1 MAWAPRLGPAR
12 HGPPLALLPCLAC
25 TAASYNPP
33 QVCRTEFFK
42 KGPEGGGV
50 GDADWML
57 LDGGPL
63 PPPLFQML
71 TSRFTP
77 GRSLG
82 NSSLRKLASLGEEPC
97 QFCQPGSMT
106 ESLAPRTDILR
117 QSSPPTKTYQAHR
130 AAIRFQ

>member
-1 MAWAPRLGPAR
+1 MLLPSQLASRVQSQASVGGDSAWPGPLPGPCSPRC
-12 HGPPLALLPCLAC
+12 PPIALLPCSAC

-33 QVCRTEFFK
+33 HVRRTKFFK

-71 TSRFTP
+71 TSRSTP

-82 NSSLRKLASLGEEPC
+82 NFSLRKLASLGEKPC
-97 QFCQPGSMT
+97 QFCQPG
-106 ESLAPRTDILR
+106 LHDKIPG
-117 QSSPPTKTYQAHR
+117 PPN
-130 AAIRFQ
+130 